1 MTRAAIFALAL
12 VLWFL
17 PVPEGL
23 TAPAWHLFAIFACA
37 IAAVVVNAMPLLTAS
52 VLAVGAVVLTGT
64 VAAPKAFAGF
74 SNPSVLLVV
83 MAFLVARA
91 VVKCGLGE
99 RLSCMVVAA
108 FGRSTLGLGYSIFLT
123 DALIAPAFPSNTA
136 RSGVLFPVVL
146 SLARSGGSKPEDGT
160 ARKMGSYLMF
170 CGMASVSLSSALW
183 LTAMSANPIGV
194 EVARNFGLNITF
206 GSWLLAASVPA
217 LAAIVLLPLFLYKV
231 LPPEVKST
239 PEAPAIARKALSE
252 MGPLSRD
259 EKIVSAAFA
268 AMVGAWATASTFHLD
283 SAAIA
288 FAGLG
293 VMLLSSVLTLDDIAK
308 EGDTLNIFIWL
319 AVLFALSSQLN
330 EMGFMGFVGE
340 RLAGYLT
347 GLSWPIV
354 YVALLLLYV
363 AIHYMFVS
371 QTSQVLALFGVF
383 LDVGVR
389 QGVPAG
395 LLAFGLLFAS
405 SYFSVI
411 TPQGSSANV
420 IFVGSGYL
428 TQGELYKVGG
438 LTTAFNFVV
447 FLVVG
452 TPWLLWVAP

>member
-1 MTRAAIFALAL
+1 
-12 VLWFL
+12 
-17 PVPEGL
+17 
-23 TAPAWHLFAIFACA
+23 
-37 IAAVVVNAMPLLTAS
+37 
-52 VLAVGAVVLTGT
+52 
-64 VAAPKAFAGF
+64 
-74 SNPSVLLVV
+74 
-83 MAFLVARA
+83 
-91 VVKCGLGE
+91 
-99 RLSCMVVAA
+99 
-108 FGRSTLGLGYSIFLT
+108 
-123 DALIAPAFPSNTA
+123 
-136 RSGVLFPVVL
+136 
-146 SLARSGGSKPEDGT
+146 
-160 ARKMGSYLMF
+160 
-170 CGMASVSLSSALW
+170 
-183 LTAMSANPIGV
+183 MSANPIGV

-206 GSWLLAASVPA
+206 GSWLVAASVPA

-231 LPPEVKST
+231 IPPEVKST
-239 PEAPAIARKALSE
+239 PEAPTIARKALRE

-268 AMVGAWATASTFHLD
+268 AMVGAWATAGTFHLD

-340 RLAGYLT
+340 RLAGTLT
-347 GLSWPIV
+347 GLAWPVV
-354 YVALLLLYV
+354 YVALLVLYV
-363 AIHYMFVS
+363 GIHYMFVS

-395 LLAFGLLFAS
+395 LLAFALLFAS
-405 SYFSVI
+405 SYFSVV

-428 TQGELYKVGG
+428 TQGELYKIGG
-438 LTTAFNFVV
+438 LTTAFNFMV
-447 FLVVG
+447 FLVIG
-452 TPWLLWVAP
+452 TPWLLWVAR